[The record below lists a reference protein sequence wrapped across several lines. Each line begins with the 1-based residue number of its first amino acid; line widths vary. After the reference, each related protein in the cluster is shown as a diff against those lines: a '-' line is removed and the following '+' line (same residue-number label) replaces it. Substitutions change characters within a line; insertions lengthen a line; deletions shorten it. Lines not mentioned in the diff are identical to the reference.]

1 MSGKSLKEL
10 NFTQEIVPTYY
21 AVKESVFPFNKFPA
35 VDPILGPEMKS
46 TGEVMGGLGDSFDE
60 AFAKAA
66 LAVGERLPAQGV
78 AFMSVRD
85 VDKPGAASVA
95 RDLVDAGFRIIATT
109 GTAKALEAEGIAVER
124 VNKVREGRPHIVD
137 AIKNGQ
143 VQLIINTTEGRKAI
157 SDSAQIRQSAL
168 QTKVTYTTTLAGGEA
183 SAGPSSLARSEPFVA
198 SRNYTQESK
207 AMADRVPMTKTGED
221 RLREELKKLKSE
233 DRPRVI
239 AAIADAREHGDLKEN
254 AEYHAAREQ
263 QSFIEGRIQEI
274 EGKLSVAQVIDVTTM
289 ENTGKVIFGTTV
301 HLVNMETDEEV
312 TYQIV
317 GEDEAD
323 IKAGKL
329 SVSSP
334 IARALIGKNEGGDVV
349 AIRIPPSGTVE
360 YEISEVEYI

>member
-1 MSGKSLKEL
+1 MREAVKKMAIELDVIGLMNVQLAYQDGEIYVIEVNPRASRTVPFVSKAIGVSLAAVAARVMSGKSLIEL

-46 TGEVMGGLGDSFDE
+46 TGEVMGLGDSFDE

-95 RDLVDAGFRIIATT
+95 RDLVDAGFKIIATT

-183 SAGPSSLARSEPFVA
+183 FCRAIKFGPERTVRRL
-198 SRNYTQESK
+198 QE
-207 AMADRVPMTKTGED
+207 
-221 RLREELKKLKSE
+221 L
-233 DRPRVI
+233 
-239 AAIADAREHGDLKEN
+239 H
-254 AEYHAAREQ
+254 
-263 QSFIEGRIQEI
+263 
-274 EGKLSVAQVIDVTTM
+274 
-289 ENTGKVIFGTTV
+289 
-301 HLVNMETDEEV
+301 
-312 TYQIV
+312 
-317 GEDEAD
+317 
-323 IKAGKL
+323 AGK
-329 SVSSP
+329 
-334 IARALIGKNEGGDVV
+334 
-349 AIRIPPSGTVE
+349 
-360 YEISEVEYI
+360 